1 MHKFLLR
8 HCVCGLS
15 FEGQL
20 PLATSTSVSPLTQL
34 TSLPALATVAVAVVV
49 PVCATYSQSKLITNA
64 NKQPNRRAEVVKATV
79 KLFKPRLETICLLS
93 APPKRLRMKIII
105 KRIKNN

>member
-1 MHKFLLR
+1 MHKFLPR

-20 PLATSTSVSPLTQL
+20 PLATSTSTSVSPLTQL

-93 APPKRLRMKIII
+93 APQ
-105 KRIKNN
+105 ND

>member
-1 MHKFLLR
+1 MHKFLPR

-20 PLATSTSVSPLTQL
+20 PLATSTSVSP
-34 TSLPALATVAVAVVV
+34 LPALATVAVAVVV

-79 KLFKPRLETICLLS
+79 KLFKARLETICLLS
-93 APPKRLRMKIII
+93 APQ
-105 KRIKNN
+105 ND